1 MMREEAER
9 PSTLSENLMSEADG
23 PRTGQVETGAVGL
36 ADALPVD
43 VPRPRSVL
51 PFHTV
56 VIGASAGGVEALMRF
71 FDSTPA
77 APGCAFIVVMHLPA
91 DRESML
97 STLLGRKTA
106 MPVTQAEQGVSL
118 EVDKVYV
125 APPDLYVELDGGH
138 LHLRAIGRRG
148 ARATGVDH
156 CMASVAY
163 DQGERAI
170 GVVLTGLDSDGTIG
184 VKAIKAEG
192 GFTIAQLPS
201 EAAHPDMP
209 RNALATGLVDCELP
223 VEEMGQAIADYVST
237 DAARLLT
244 SQGSQRTDDD
254 KDLMNVLEIVRA
266 QLGLG
271 FRGYKSA
278 MLFRRINRRMN
289 LTRTGSMARFAALLQ
304 ETPEET
310 RALAKDFLI
319 SVTEFF
325 REPDSWSALARDVL
339 PGLLQ
344 GKGVGDSVRVWIPGC
359 ATGEEAYSMGM
370 VLLDCAQVQD
380 QRLKVQIFATD
391 IDESALE
398 HARRGLFLPAIE
410 KTVPPARLQKFFV
423 KSAEGYQVRKE
434 LRDTVVFARQNVV
447 NDPPFSRMDIV
458 SCRNLLIYM
467 GPELQGQLIQMFHFA
482 LEVNGVLALGKS
494 ETVGAGVP
502 LFISASS
509 RAHIYR
515 RVGPARAVPI
525 AVTPQLGRGHDEAGQ
540 PKMTATPMVDYSRL
554 MRDALL
560 EQRVAAAVIVDHRG
574 NALYFYGKVHAY
586 LLQPEGLPTTDLF
599 SMVHEELRP
608 QLRGAVHKAYTTR
621 ERVETSAPM
630 HITDQGENLVR
641 LAVSPLDT
649 DPQSDMMIITF
660 ERTERRGEASSPTA
674 PQDAAALR
682 SMEDELRT
690 TKRELRSAIEELESA
705 NEELK
710 VANEE
715 AMSMNEEL
723 QSANEELETSKE
735 EVQSINEELTTVN
748 QQLEA
753 KVTELEVLNNDL
765 GNLLTSTHIPTLF
778 LDRELRIK
786 RFTPA
791 ATTLF
796 PLLPTD
802 LDRPLRDISGP
813 SDLESLLADAR
824 RVLTQLTPIDS
835 ETLSADGR
843 QFLRRILPYRTQ
855 EDRIDGVVI
864 TYSDISEL
872 KRAGEAQRRHSAVMQ
887 TSGDAIVVH
896 DLQGSI
902 LAWNHGAESMY
913 GYAESE
919 MLGADVKALLPPHAR
934 VAHSEMVERLKAGER
949 APGEEAT
956 RRCHDGTLLE
966 VSVSSSLIRDDEGKP
981 VAVAL
986 TERDISPRKQAEAKL
1001 RESEERFRTLADSA
1015 PALIWLA
1022 DEYGALEFVNQEF
1035 ARTCGYGADQLKGR
1049 WWIDLLHHDDA
1060 ALIAAGLP
1068 GLQAGKQSRLSVNA
1082 RLRVPGGEYRWM
1094 KVTLMQRAVTRQE
1107 AILSRAPGTVGTMVD
1122 IDAQV
1127 TAEVELRDASRHK
1140 DEFLA
1145 MLGHE
1150 LRNPLVPIRNAAEI
1164 LSTVGT
1170 DDKRVKWVRDT
1181 LVRQVEHVTRL
1192 VDDLLDISLMT
1203 RNAMRIHMQ
1212 PVDLVAIIGRA
1223 IESTT
1228 SLISRKRHR
1237 FEAHLGDEP
1246 VWMEGDPIRLTQIF
1260 ENLIANAAKYTNG
1273 GGTIDLQLRVEAAQA
1288 IVEVSDNGLGLDP
1301 RLAGRIFDLFVQ
1313 DHRSLDRSQG
1323 GMGIGLALV
1332 RHLASLHGATVEA
1345 FSEGLNQGSRFV
1357 VRLPLL
1363 AQQPNEPDTTG
1374 ETTRKASPR
1383 RILVVDDDFAGAE
1396 SLAMLL
1402 DIAGHEVRFVSTAT
1416 EALEV
1421 ARQARPEVLLLD
1433 IGMPDVDGYEL
1444 SRQLRALPE
1453 VGADAVCIAITGF
1466 GRPEDFEKSAQAGF
1480 FRHLVKPVDPS
1491 ALGAVLEEARAAR
1504 VERQHE

>member
-1 MMREEAER
+1 
-9 PSTLSENLMSEADG
+9 MSEAEG
-23 PRTGQVETGAVGL
+23 PRNAPVESGAVGL
-36 ADALPVD
+36 ADAQPLD
-43 VPRPRSVL
+43 ALRPRSAL

-77 APGCAFIVVMHLPA
+77 GTGCAFIVVMHLPP

-106 MPVTQAEQGVSL
+106 MRVTQAGPDVRL
-118 EVDKVYV
+118 EVDQVYV
-125 APPDLYVELDGGH
+125 APPGLYIELDGGQIR
-138 LHLRAIGRRG
+138 LHSIGRRG
-148 ARATGVDH
+148 PRATGVDH
-156 CMASVAY
+156 CMASVAR

-170 GVVLTGLDSDGTIG
+170 GVVLTGLDCDGTIG
-184 VKAIKAEG
+184 IKAIKAEG
-192 GFTIAQLPS
+192 GFTIAQLAS
-201 EAAHPDMP
+201 EATHPDMP

-223 VEEMGQAIADYVST
+223 VEEMGQAIADYAST
-237 DAARLLT
+237 DATRLLA
-244 SQGSQRTDDD
+244 SQGSRRVDDE
-254 KDLMNVLEIVRA
+254 KDLVNVLEIVRA
-266 QLGLG
+266 QLGLD

-278 MLFRRINRRMN
+278 MLSRRISRRMN
-289 LTRTGSMARFAALLQ
+289 LTRMGAVSRFAELLKDS
-304 ETPEET
+304 PEET

-325 REPDSWSALARDVL
+325 REPDSWGALARDVL
-339 PGLLQ
+339 PTLLQ
-344 GKGVGDSVRVWIPGC
+344 AKGMGGSVRVWIPGC

-370 VLLDCAQVQD
+370 VLLESPEVQD

-391 IDESALE
+391 IDDAALDL
-398 HARRGLFLPAIE
+398 ARKGFFSPAIE
-410 KTVPPARLQKFFV
+410 KTVAPGRLQKFFV
-423 KSAEGYQVRKE
+423 KSPEGYQVRKE

-447 NDPPFSRMDIV
+447 DDPPFSRMDIV

-467 GPELQGQLIQMFHFA
+467 GPELQAQLIQVFHFA

-494 ETVGAGVP
+494 ETAGAGAGAA
-502 LFISASS
+502 LFTPAST
-509 RAHIYR
+509 RAHVYR
-515 RVGPARAVPI
+515 RVGPARTVPI
-525 AVTPQLGRGHDEAGQ
+525 AVTPQIGRGSDDAG
-540 PKMTATPMVDYSRL
+540 PPTMNAAPMIDYSRL

-560 EQRVAAAVIVDHRG
+560 EQRVAAAVIVNHRG
-574 NALYFYGKVHAY
+574 NALYFYGRVHAY
-586 LLQPEGLPTTDLF
+586 LLQPEGVPTTDLF
-599 SMVHEELRP
+599 SMVREELRP
-608 QLRGAVHKAYTTR
+608 QLRGAVHKAYTAR
-621 ERVETSAPM
+621 ERAETSASM
-630 HITDQGENLVR
+630 HVTDQGESLVR
-641 LAVSPLDT
+641 LVVSPLDA

-660 ERTERRGEASSPTA
+660 ERMERREEASA
-674 PQDAAALR
+674 PRTPEDAVALR
-682 SMEDELRT
+682 SMEEELRT

-753 KVTELEVLNNDL
+753 KVNELEVLNNDL

-778 LDRELRIK
+778 LDHELRIK

-802 LDRPLRDISGP
+802 IDRPLRDISGP
-813 SDLESLLADAR
+813 SDLDSLLDDAR
-824 RVLTQLTPIDS
+824 RVLTELTPIDS
-835 ETLSADGR
+835 ETLGPEGR

-855 EDRIDGVVI
+855 EERIDGVVI

-872 KRAGEAQRRHSAVMQ
+872 KRAGEAQRRHAAVMQ
-887 TSGDAIVVH
+887 TSGDAIIVH
-896 DLQGSI
+896 DLLGRI
-902 LAWNHGAESMY
+902 LAWNHGAESLY
-913 GYAESE
+913 GYPESE
-919 MLGADVKALLPPHAR
+919 MLGADVKTLLLPQARAAHAD
-934 VAHSEMVERLKAGER
+934 MVERLKSGER
-949 APGEEAT
+949 AAGEEAT
-956 RRCHDGTLLE
+956 RRRRDGALLE
-966 VSVSSSLIRDDEGKP
+966 VSLSSSLIRDDDGKP
-981 VAVAL
+981 AAVAL
-986 TERDISPRKQAEAKL
+986 TERDISPQKHAQAEL

-1035 ARTCGYGADQLKGR
+1035 ARTCGYGPEQLKGR

-1060 ALIAAGLP
+1060 ALIAAGMP
-1068 GLQAGKQSRLSVNA
+1068 GLQSGKQSRLSVNV

-1094 KVTLMQRAVTRQE
+1094 KVTLLQRTVTRND
-1107 AILSRAPGTVGTMVD
+1107 AILARSPGTVGTMVD

-1127 TAEVELRDASRHK
+1127 TAEVELRDANRHK

-1164 LSTVGT
+1164 LTTVGT

-1203 RNAMRIHMQ
+1203 RNAMRVHMQ
-1212 PVDLVAIIGRA
+1212 PVDLVAVIGRA

-1228 SLISRKRHR
+1228 PLISRKRHR
-1237 FEAHLGDEP
+1237 FEPHLGDEP

-1260 ENLIANAAKYTNG
+1260 ENLIANAAKCTND
-1273 GGTIDLQLRVEAAQA
+1273 GGTIELQLRVEGGQA

-1332 RHLASLHGATVEA
+1332 RHLASLHGASVEA
-1345 FSEGLNQGSRFV
+1345 FSEGLNKGSRFV
-1357 VRLPLL
+1357 VRLPLMV
-1363 AQQPNEPDTTG
+1363 QHPDEPGTDGGAALT
-1374 ETTRKASPR
+1374 APSL
-1383 RILVVDDDFAGAE
+1383 RILVVDDDVAGAE
-1396 SLAMLL
+1396 SLAMMLE
-1402 DIAGHEVRFVSTAT
+1402 IAGHDVHFVSSAR
-1416 EALEV
+1416 EALEL
-1421 ARQARPEVLLLD
+1421 AREIRPEVILLD
-1433 IGMPDVDGYEL
+1433 IGLPDVDGYEL
-1444 SRQLRALPE
+1444 SRQLHDTAAP
-1453 VGADAVCIAITGF
+1453 GTDAVFIAITGF

-1491 ALGAVLEEARAAR
+1491 ALDAILEEARISR
-1504 VERQHE
+1504 VAQQRA

>member
-1 MMREEAER
+1 
-9 PSTLSENLMSEADG
+9 MSEAEG
-23 PRTGQVETGAVGL
+23 PRSAQVESGAFGL
-36 ADALPVD
+36 ADALPLD
-43 VPRPRSVL
+43 VQRPRPAL

-56 VIGASAGGVEALMRF
+56 VVGASAGGVEALMRF
-71 FDSTPA
+71 FEATPA
-77 APGCAFIVVMHLPA
+77 ATGCAFLVVMHLPA

-106 MPVTQAEQGVSL
+106 MRVTQAQQGVAL
-118 EVDKVYV
+118 EVDQVYV
-125 APPDLYVELDGGH
+125 APPDLYIELDGGRIR
-138 LHLRAIGRRG
+138 LHAIGRRG
-148 ARATGVDH
+148 PRATGVDH
-156 CMASVAY
+156 CMASVAR

-184 VKAIKAEG
+184 IKAIKAEG
-192 GFTIAQLPS
+192 GFTIAQRPS
-201 EAAHPDMP
+201 EATHPEMP

-223 VEEMGQAIADYVST
+223 LERMGQAIADYVST
-237 DAARLLT
+237 EAARLRE
-244 SQGSQRTDDD
+244 SQASQRPDDG
-254 KDLMNVLEIVRA
+254 KDLMNVLDIVRA
-266 QLGLG
+266 QLGLD
-271 FRGYKSA
+271 FRGYKPA
-278 MLFRRINRRMN
+278 MLLRRIHRRMN
-289 LTRTGSMARFAALLQ
+289 LTRTGSMARLAALLQ
-304 ETPEET
+304 DRPEET

-325 REPDSWSALARDVL
+325 REPDSWSALAQDVL
-339 PGLLQ
+339 APLLQ
-344 GKGVGDSVRVWIPGC
+344 AKRVGEAVRVWIPGC

-370 VLLDCAQVQD
+370 VLLDSPPVQE

-391 IDESALE
+391 IDDAALDQ
-398 HARRGLFLPAIE
+398 ARRGFYAPAIE
-410 KTVPPARLQKFFV
+410 KTVAPARLQKFFI
-423 KSAEGYQVRKE
+423 KSPQGYQVRKE

-447 NDPPFSRMDIV
+447 NDPPFSRMDLV
-458 SCRNLLIYM
+458 SCRNLLSYM
-467 GPELQGQLIQMFHFA
+467 GPELQAQLIQTFHFA
-482 LEVNGVLALGKS
+482 LDVNGVLALGKS
-494 ETVGAGVP
+494 ETAGAGAP
-502 LFISASS
+502 LFTSASR

-525 AVTPQLGRGHDEAGQ
+525 AATPQIGRSQDDAGS
-540 PKMTATPMVDYSRL
+540 PKTTGTPMIDYSRL

-560 EQRVAAAVIVDHRG
+560 EQRVAAAVIIDHHG

-586 LLQPEGLPTTDLF
+586 LIQPEGVPTTDLF

-608 QLRGAVHKAYTTR
+608 QLRGAVHRVYTAGD
-621 ERVETSAPM
+621 RVETSASM
-630 HITDQGENLVR
+630 HVTDQGENVVR
-641 LAVSPLDT
+641 LVVSPLKADA
-649 DPQSDMMIITF
+649 QSDMMIVTF
-660 ERTERRGEASSPTA
+660 ERMERRGEASVPPT
-674 PQDAAALR
+674 PEDADALR
-682 SMEDELRT
+682 SMEEELRT

-715 AMSMNEEL
+715 AMAMNEEL

-753 KVTELEVLNNDL
+753 KVNELEVLNNDL

-813 SDLESLLADAR
+813 NDLDSLLEDAR
-824 RVLTQLTPIDS
+824 RVLTELTPIDS
-835 ETLSADGR
+835 ETLDVEGR

-864 TYSDISEL
+864 TYADISEL
-872 KRAGEAQRRHSAVMQ
+872 KRAGEAQRRHAAVMQ
-887 TSGDAIVVH
+887 TSVDAIIVH
-896 DLQGSI
+896 DLQGRI
-902 LAWNHGAESMY
+902 LAWNRGAESMY
-913 GYAESE
+913 GYPESE
-919 MLGADVKALLPPHAR
+919 MLGADLSRLLPPQGRA
-934 VAHSEMVERLKAGER
+934 AHSEMVERLQSGER
-949 APGEEAT
+949 TASEEAT
-956 RRCHDGTLLE
+956 RRRRDGALLE
-966 VSVSSSLIRDDEGKP
+966 VSLSSSLIRDDDGTP

-986 TERDISPRKQAEAKL
+986 TERDISPRKRAEAQL

-1035 ARTCGYGADQLKGR
+1035 ARTSGYGAEQLKGR
-1049 WWIDLLHHDDA
+1049 WWVDLLHHDDA

-1068 GLQAGKQSRLSVNA
+1068 ALQAGKQGRLSVNA
-1082 RLRVPGGEYRWM
+1082 RLRVPGGDYRWM
-1094 KVTLMQRAVTRQE
+1094 KVTLLRRTGTRRD
-1107 AILSRAPGTVGTMVD
+1107 AASSRPPGTVGTMVD

-1164 LSTVGT
+1164 LTTVAS

-1212 PVDLVAIIGRA
+1212 PVDLVAVIRRA

-1228 SLISRKRHR
+1228 PLISRKRHR
-1237 FEAHLGDEP
+1237 FEAHLGDDP

-1260 ENLIANAAKYTNG
+1260 ENLIANAAKYTNNG
-1273 GGTIDLQLRVEAAQA
+1273 GHIDLQLRVADGQA

-1332 RHLASLHGATVEA
+1332 RHLAGLHGATVEA

-1357 VRLPLL
+1357 VRLPLM
-1363 AQQPNEPDTTG
+1363 AQHPDEPALEGDA
-1374 ETTRKASPR
+1374 TRTVPAR
-1383 RILVVDDDFAGAE
+1383 RILVVDDDIAGAE

-1402 DIAGHEVRFVSTAT
+1402 EIAGHEVSFVSTAR
-1416 EALEV
+1416 EALEI
-1421 ARQARPEVLLLD
+1421 ARKTRPEVILLD
-1433 IGMPDVDGYEL
+1433 IGLPDIDGYEL
-1444 SRQLRALPE
+1444 ARRLREIPE
-1453 VGADAVCIAITGF
+1453 VGSDAIYIAITGF

-1480 FRHLVKPVDPS
+1480 FRHLVKPVDPA
-1491 ALGAVLEEARAAR
+1491 ALDGILEEACAAQLGRQRAK
-1504 VERQHE
+1504 